1 MTSTYIKRLIILSS
15 LLIVQSVFGH
25 DDHKK
30 KNKMPAIG
38 EIYGIVI
45 DSASQKPI
53 EYASISL
60 IDPESNEIVTGG
72 LSDRDGFFMIE
83 EIPLGHYNLSIE
95 FIGYASR
102 IIESISLFPGEG
114 GAIKQDLGTT
124 QLSISAVNMA
134 EVDVIG
140 DESQFIQTIDKQI
153 FNVGK
158 NLASSGGTGTDVL
171 RKVPTVDVDIDGVVT
186 IAGDA
191 NVTVLID
198 GKKSGLT
205 GTQRRGE
212 VDNIAASMIEKVE
225 VITNPS
231 AKYDPEGV
239 GGIINIVLKRG
250 AFEGFNGSVSGLA
263 GQYNKMNLNGNVNYR
278 TDNWNLFT
286 STNYSTGDRIGNG
299 IREYQ
304 YIYSDKRDSL
314 FQNTE
319 RIRTPRNIS
328 IRLGADVYPSKTSSL
343 GYTFTVADH
352 KDLSEE
358 SIDYIVNT
366 INPESIGEIHFT
378 EHDDGFHMDHSFYY
392 NNDFNKKERKL
403 KAEVDFSWE
412 EDDVHQ
418 HSGSEAQ
425 HDHSDVSEETDAEE
439 ANNSLEISVDY
450 EDKLYDGLSIETG
463 GKIDLRSYGT
473 TLNYLMQPYENKYDE
488 DIFAAYFIGAYD
500 LNHRLSI
507 KAGARFEK
515 VNTNS
520 ILEKSNSDNAID
532 STNVLITLFE
542 NALSKSPFENPYSSV
557 YPSAYLIYKLSEK
570 QNIQFGYSKKV
581 NRPRRRTLS
590 PFPQNTTDLTRI
602 RVGNPYLDPE
612 YSDVMEL
619 KYWSN
624 SRKMNLN
631 MGLSYKLTK
640 DAIMWWDRDY
650 VEFDSTSYEILT
662 SDNSENSENVS
673 GNMTV
678 IYRPMPLMS
687 IMLSGWA
694 WDSRTF
700 GNGESDLNGNS
711 QGYYLRSQLTLNIPT
726 IARVEFS
733 MGGRG
738 KMKITTGTIP
748 GNLRADLGIQK
759 SFMENKLSVT
769 LKVND
774 LFDSGKFK
782 INTEYLVRN
791 PITNEDFTQLMY
803 AERQRDRRFVSL
815 VLNYNFGKQQKKKW
829 DRSQFERGG
838 GGGMDMDY

>member
-1 MTSTYIKRLIILSS
+1 MIHKYNNILIFLFGIV
-15 LLIVQSVFGH
+15 IVQNVLGH

-30 KNKMPAIG
+30 RNKIPSIG
-38 EIYGIVI
+38 KIYGIVV
-45 DSASQKPI
+45 DSTNQKPI

-60 IDPESNEIVTGG
+60 IDPESKEIITGD
-72 LSDRDGFFMIE
+72 LSNRDGVFMIE
-83 EIPLGHYNLSIE
+83 EIQLGYYDVSIE
-95 FIGYASR
+95 FVGYAPKL
-102 IIESISLFPGEG
+102 IESISLNPRVG
-114 GAIKQDLGTT
+114 GSIKQDLGTIS
-124 QLSISAVNMA
+124 LAISALNLT
-134 EVDVIG
+134 EIEVIG

-171 RKVPTVDVDIDGVVT
+171 RKVPTVDVDIDGKVT

-191 NVTVLID
+191 NVTILID

-212 VDNIAASMIEKVE
+212 VDNIAASMIERVE

-250 AFEGFNGSVSGLA
+250 TFEGFNGSVSCLA
-263 GQYNKMNLNGNVNYR
+263 GQYNKMNLNGNVNYK
-278 TDNWNLFT
+278 TDQWNLFT
-286 STNYSTGDRIGNG
+286 STNFSTGDRIGNG
-299 IREYQ
+299 LREYQ
-304 YIYSDKRDSL
+304 YIYSDRTDSL

-319 RIRTPRNIS
+319 RIRTPRNFS
-328 IRLGADVYPSKTSSL
+328 IRLGGDLYPTTTSSM
-343 GYTFTVADH
+343 GYTFTVSDH
-352 KDLSEE
+352 KDLSEDG
-358 SIDYIVNT
+358 IDYILNT
-366 INPESIGEIHFT
+366 IDPDKIGEVHFT

-392 NNDFNKKERKL
+392 NNDFDKKERKL

-418 HSGSEAQ
+418 HSGTESQ
-425 HDHSDVSEETDAEE
+425 HDLSEISEETEAVE
-439 ANNSLEISVDY
+439 ANNSLEVSVDY
-450 EDKLYDGLSIETG
+450 EDKLNDRFSIETG
-463 GKIDLRSYGT
+463 GKADLRSYGT
-473 TLNYLMQPYENKYDE
+473 TLSYLLQPYKNQYDE
-488 DIFAAYFIGAYD
+488 DIFAAYFIGSYD
-500 LNHRLSI
+500 LNHHFSI

-515 VNTNS
+515 VNTNAV
-520 ILEKSNSDNAID
+520 LEKGSSANAVD
-532 STNVLITLFE
+532 STNVLTAIFDD
-542 NALSKSPFENPYSSV
+542 ALAISPFENPYTSV
-557 YPSAYLIYKLSEK
+557 YPSINLLYKLSEK
-570 QNIQFGYSKKV
+570 QNLQFGYSKKV

-590 PFPQNTTDLTRI
+590 PFPQNTTDFSRI
-602 RVGNPYLDPE
+602 RVGNPYLNPE

-619 KYWSN
+619 KYWSS
-624 SRKMNLN
+624 SRKVNFN

-650 VEFDSTSYEILT
+650 VEYDSTSYEVLT
-662 SDNSENSENVS
+662 SDNSENSENFS

-678 IYRPMPLMS
+678 LYRPMQSMS

-694 WDSRTF
+694 WNTRTY

-711 QGYYLRSQLTLNIPT
+711 QGYYLRSQLTVNLPA

-738 KMKITTGTIP
+738 RMKITTGTIP
-748 GNLRADLGIQK
+748 ASFRSSLGIQK
-759 SFMENKLSVT
+759 SFMDNRLSVT

-774 LFDSGKFK
+774 LFNTGKFK
-782 INTEYLVRN
+782 INTEYSVRN
-791 PITNEDFTQLMY
+791 PRTDEEMTQLMY

-815 VLNYNFGKQQKKKW
+815 VLNYNFGKQQRKKW
-829 DRSQFERGG
+829 DRNQFDRGG
-838 GGGMDMDY
+838 GGMEMDY

>member
-1 MTSTYIKRLIILSS
+1 MLVFFFGIIM
-15 LLIVQSVFGH
+15 VQNVLGH

-30 KNKMPAIG
+30 RNKIPSIG
-38 EIYGIVI
+38 KVYGIVV
-45 DSASQKPI
+45 DSTNQKPI

-60 IDPESNEIVTGG
+60 IDPESKDIVTGG
-72 LSDRDGFFMIE
+72 LSNREGIFMIE
-83 EIPLGHYNLSIE
+83 EIPLGYYNASIE
-95 FIGYASR
+95 FVGYASKL
-102 IIESISLFPGEG
+102 IESISLNPRVG
-114 GAIKQDLGTT
+114 GSIKQDLGTIS
-124 QLSISAVNMA
+124 LAISAVNLI
-134 EVDVIG
+134 EVEVIG

-171 RKVPTVDVDIDGVVT
+171 KKVPTVDVDIDGKVT

-198 GKKSGLT
+198 GKKSGLS

-212 VDNIAASMIEKVE
+212 VDNIAASMIERVE

-250 AFEGFNGSVSGLA
+250 TFEGFNGSVSGLA
-263 GQYNKMNLNGNVNYR
+263 GQYSKMNLNGNVNYK
-278 TDNWNLFT
+278 TDHWNLFT

-304 YIYSDKRDSL
+304 YIYPDKTDSL

-328 IRLGADVYPSKTSSL
+328 IRLGGDLYPSKTSSL
-343 GYTFTVADH
+343 GYTFTVSDH

-358 SIDYIVNT
+358 GIDYILNT
-366 INPESIGEIHFT
+366 IDPDKIGEVHFT

-392 NNDFNKKERKL
+392 NNDFDKKERKL

-418 HSGSEAQ
+418 HSGTESQ
-425 HDHSDVSEETDAEE
+425 HDLSEISEETEAEE
-439 ANNSLEISVDY
+439 ANNSLEVSVDY
-450 EDKLYDGLSIETG
+450 EDKLNDRFSIETG
-463 GKIDLRSYGT
+463 GKADLRSYGT
-473 TLNYLMQPYENKYDE
+473 TLSYLLQPYKNQYDE
-488 DIFAAYFIGAYD
+488 DIFAAYFIGSYD
-500 LNHRLSI
+500 LNHRFSI

-515 VNTNS
+515 VNTNA
-520 ILEKSNSDNAID
+520 ILEKGSPDNTMD
-532 STNVLITLFE
+532 STNVLTTIFD
-542 NALSKSPFENPYSSV
+542 NALNKSPFENPYSSV
-557 YPSAYLIYKLSEK
+557 YPSANLLYKLSEK

-590 PFPQNTTDLTRI
+590 PFPKNTTDLSRI

-624 SRKMNLN
+624 SRKVNLN

-650 VEFDSTSYEILT
+650 VEYDSTSYEVLT
-662 SDNSENSENVS
+662 SDNSENSENIS

-678 IYRPMPLMS
+678 FYRPISLIS

-694 WDSRTF
+694 WNSRTY

-726 IARVEFS
+726 FARVEFS

-748 GNLRADLGIQK
+748 SSFRSDLGIQK
-759 SFMENKLSVT
+759 SFMENRLSVT

-782 INTEYLVRN
+782 INTEYLVQNR
-791 PITNEDFTQLMY
+791 ITNEDMTQLMY
-803 AERQRDRRFVSL
+803 AERQRDRRFISL
-815 VLNYNFGKQQKKKW
+815 VLNYNFGKQQRKKW
-829 DRSQFERGG
+829 DKSQIDRRG